1 MQRQFANL
9 TVMGRDKTGVIA
21 RITQFFFQSRANIE
35 ALEEQVSRG
44 QFSMVLQASW
54 KPNDFDRASIQKGI
68 AKIGRELG
76 MEMRLHF
83 FEPRRRQR
91 MAILTTHETHCLES
105 ILAACRSGRIKAQ
118 PALIAGNRG
127 DCRPIAKRARVPF
140 QLVRYENRA
149 SAERKL
155 LELLDDH
162 QIDFVILARFMKI
175 LSPQF
180 VWRFKN
186 KIINIHPSL
195 LPAFPGASAYRQAYE
210 KGVKIIGVTAHF
222 VTPDLDQGP
231 IICQDALRVRPDES
245 LPSLIRRGQKLES
258 STLIRAIRL
267 YMSKQLDVHWGK
279 VHHI

>member
-1 MQRQFANL
+1 MSRQYANL

-21 RITQFFFQSRANIE
+21 RITHFLFQSRANIE

-54 KPNDFDRASIQKGI
+54 KTQEFERSRIQAGI
-68 AKIGRELG
+68 AAIGRDLA
-76 MEMRLHF
+76 MEVRLHF

-91 MAILTTHETHCLES
+91 MAVFVTRETHCLEG
-105 ILAACRSGRIKAQ
+105 ILAACRSGRIKAA
-118 PALIAGNRG
+118 PALVIANRG
-127 DCRPIAKRARVPF
+127 DCRRIAARARVPF
-140 QLVRYENRA
+140 VQVAYADRKRA
-149 SAERKL
+149 EQKILR
-155 LELLDDH
+155 LLDEH
-162 QIDFVILARFMKI
+162 QIDFLVLARFMKI

-180 VWRFKN
+180 VWRYKN

-231 IICQDALRVRPDES
+231 IICQDALKVRPDES
-245 LPSLIRRGQKLES
+245 LGSIVRRGQSLEAK
-258 STLIRAIRL
+258 TLTRAVRL
-267 YMSKQLDVHWGK
+267 YLSKQLDVHWGK